1 MIILVFPF
9 HVSSR
14 RTGQHVPERV
24 SSPTS
29 DGGKH
34 RVKRTVAPPFP
45 LSLPLP
51 LPLPSPLPSPFPLL
65 FCPSPFPSPFFPSLL
80 SFSPLPPSPSPFP
93 LAFGVSRDDLY
104 YRCQGLQP
112 KDQAKDFKF
121 NLDERLQRV
130 NPPYPLAS
138 RGVLAQSDTST

>member
-1 MIILVFPF
+1 MIILMFPF
-9 HVSSR
+9 QVSSR

-51 LPLPSPLPSPFPLL
+51 LLFP
-65 FCPSPFPSPFFPSLL
+65 
-80 SFSPLPPSPSPFP
+80 
-93 LAFGVSRDDLY
+93 
-104 YRCQGLQP
+104 
-112 KDQAKDFKF
+112 
-121 NLDERLQRV
+121 
-130 NPPYPLAS
+130 
-138 RGVLAQSDTST
+138 